1 MSNADTPLANG
12 QASSSSIVLN
22 VFNELWLCTGRLL
35 VAAGNDRVPL
45 THGNLVKRCQ
55 LSAPFP
61 LKRTW
66 EGAAHLQDLDKI
78 HEELPQK
85 RLWPPF
91 SQMSMQACI
100 VQDSCAMGL
109 VRICHGLAPHVMKS
123 HVPCTSIQK
132 PRERLWVAS
141 ELAGTFLPF
150 ADTENQFLST
160 FDSPSFRTHNKSHNL
175 KTSVADPDSNQD
187 VGGGTKASGCHK
199 LEW

>member
-1 MSNADTPLANG
+1 MAVNRDWAPRVGGGPHYSGKLVPMSGKLMEKFYKGLLFTFKITSSRNAGSEQRNTPLANG

-22 VFNELWLCTGRLL
+22 VLNDLWLCTGRLL

-91 SQMSMQACI
+91 SQMSRHA
-100 VQDSCAMGL
+100 
-109 VRICHGLAPHVMKS
+109 
-123 HVPCTSIQK
+123 
-132 PRERLWVAS
+132 
-141 ELAGTFLPF
+141 
-150 ADTENQFLST
+150 
-160 FDSPSFRTHNKSHNL
+160 
-175 KTSVADPDSNQD
+175 
-187 VGGGTKASGCHK
+187 
-199 LEW
+199 

>member
-1 MSNADTPLANG
+1 MAVNRDWAPRVGGGPHYSGKLVPMSGKLMEKFYKGLLFTFKITSSRNAGSEQRNTPLANG

-55 LSAPFP
+55 LSAPFT

-66 EGAAHLQDLDKI
+66 EGTAHLQDLDKI

-91 SQMSMQACI
+91 PQMSRHALCRTA
-100 VQDSCAMGL
+100 V
-109 VRICHGLAPHVMKS
+109 HGL
-123 HVPCTSIQK
+123 
-132 PRERLWVAS
+132 
-141 ELAGTFLPF
+141 
-150 ADTENQFLST
+150 
-160 FDSPSFRTHNKSHNL
+160 
-175 KTSVADPDSNQD
+175 D
-187 VGGGTKASGCHK
+187 VTC
-199 LEW
+199 